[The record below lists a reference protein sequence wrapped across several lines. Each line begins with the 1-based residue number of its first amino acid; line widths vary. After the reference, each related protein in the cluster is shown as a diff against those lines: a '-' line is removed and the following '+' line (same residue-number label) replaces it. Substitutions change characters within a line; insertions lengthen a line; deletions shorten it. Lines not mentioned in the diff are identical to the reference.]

1 MKVGTGFGGGWLTGV
16 AESAQRAEELGYDVC
31 STAETAHDSMLTA
44 ALGAQATSK
53 IEIQTSVT
61 IAFPRSPT
69 ILAYEAWD
77 IQHLSKGRFSLG
89 LGSQVKGH
97 NINRFSVEW
106 GPAAPRMK
114 EYIQMLKAVWKS
126 FQTGEKPSFLG
137 KHYHFTLMT
146 PNFNPGPIDY
156 PAPKAFLAC
165 VGDAMARVAGEVADG
180 VMPHGFMTDKYMR
193 DVLLP
198 NIAIGLK
205 RSGRTWA
212 DIELTGG
219 GFTVFGETESEI
231 EQGLERLRQPI
242 SFYGSTRS
250 YHEVFEVHGLKSLGM
265 QLHEMSLQGKWAEM
279 QQVIPEDVLRTFA
292 QTSTYDKLPD
302 FLREHR
308 EYASRVGVAMPANTP
323 AERERLAHVLK
334 GLQAL
339 PGPTAPRGLED
350 LSKIDASPRVTA
362 KAGA

>member
-16 AESAQRAEELGYDVC
+16 AEAAKRAEDLGYDVA
-31 STAETAHDSMLTA
+31 STPETAHDSILTA
-44 ALGAQATSK
+44 TLGAAATER

-69 ILAYEAWD
+69 VLAYEAWD

-97 NINRFSVEW
+97 NINRFSMEW

-114 EYIQMLKAVWKS
+114 DYIQMVKAVWKS
-126 FQTGEKPSFLG
+126 FSSGEKPEFLG

-156 PAPKAFLAC
+156 PTPKVFLAC

-180 VMPHGFMTDKYMR
+180 VLPHGFMTDKYMR
-193 DVLLP
+193 EVVLP

-205 RSGRTWA
+205 RSGRTWS
-212 DIELTGG
+212 DIELSGG
-219 GFTVFGETESEI
+219 GFTVFGEDEAEI

-250 YHEVFEVHGLKSLGM
+250 YHEVFEVHGLKDLGM

-279 QQVIPEDVLRTFA
+279 QKVIPEDVLRVFA
-292 QTSTYDKLPD
+292 QTSTYDRLPQ
-302 FLREHR
+302 FIAEHR
-308 EYASRVGVAMPANTP
+308 EYATRVGLALPANTP
-323 AERERLAHVLK
+323 AQRERLAHVLSSIR
-334 GLQAL
+334 GIQTT
-339 PGPTAPRGLED
+339 GAPRGLED
-350 LSKIDASPRVTA
+350 ISKVDATRR
-362 KAGA
+362 

>member
-1 MKVGTGFGGGWLTGV
+1 MKIGTGFGGGWPSEA
-16 AESAQRAEELGYDVC
+16 AEGARRAEELGYDTA
-31 STAETAHDSMLTA
+31 STPETAHDSMLTA
-44 ALGAQATSK
+44 ALGANATER

-97 NINRFSVEW
+97 NINRFSMEW

-126 FQTGEKPSFLG
+126 FETGEKPEFLG

-156 PAPKAFLAC
+156 PRPKVFLAC

-193 DVLLP
+193 DVVLP
-198 NIAIGLK
+198 NIAVGLK
-205 RSGRTWA
+205 RSGRTWS
-212 DIELTGG
+212 DIELSGG
-219 GFTVFGETESEI
+219 GFTVFGENESEI

-279 QQVIPEDVLRTFA
+279 QKVIPEDVLRVFA
-292 QTSTYDKLPD
+292 QTSTYDRLPA
-302 FLREHR
+302 FLSENR
-308 EYASRVGVAMPANTP
+308 EYAKRIGLAMPASTP
-323 AERERLAHVLK
+323 AQRERLADVLK
-334 GLQAL
+334 SLQNVQVSGV
-339 PGPTAPRGLED
+339 PKGLED
-350 LSKIDASPRVTA
+350 VSKVDAKSRV
-362 KAGA
+362 

>member
-1 MKVGTGFGGGWLTGV
+1 MKIGTGFGGGWPSEA
-16 AESAQRAEELGYDVC
+16 AEGARRAEELGYDTA
-31 STAETAHDSMLTA
+31 STPETAHDSMLTA
-44 ALGAQATSK
+44 ALGANATER

-97 NINRFSVEW
+97 NINRFSMEW

-126 FQTGEKPSFLG
+126 FETGEKPEFLG

-156 PAPKAFLAC
+156 PRPKVFLAC

-193 DVLLP
+193 DVVLP
-198 NIAIGLK
+198 NIAVGLK
-205 RSGRTWA
+205 RSGRTWS
-212 DIELTGG
+212 DIELSGG
-219 GFTVFGETESEI
+219 GFTVFGENESEI

-279 QQVIPEDVLRTFA
+279 QKVIPEDVLRVFA
-292 QTSTYDKLPD
+292 QTSTYDRLPA
-302 FLREHR
+302 FLSENR
-308 EYASRVGVAMPANTP
+308 EYAKRIVLAMPASTP
-323 AERERLAHVLK
+323 AQRERLADVLK
-334 GLQAL
+334 SLQNVQVSGV
-339 PGPTAPRGLED
+339 PKGLED
-350 LSKIDASPRVTA
+350 VSKVDAKSRV
-362 KAGA
+362 

>member
-1 MKVGTGFGGGWLTGV
+1 MRVSTGFGGGWLTTV
-16 AESAQRAEELGYDVC
+16 QEAARRAEELGYDIC
-31 STAETAHDSMLTA
+31 GTPETAHDSMLTA
-44 ALGAQATSK
+44 VLGAAATER

-69 ILAYEAWD
+69 VLAMEAWD
-77 IQHLSKGRFSLG
+77 IQHLSKGRFSIG

-97 NINRFSVEW
+97 NINRFSMEW

-114 EYIQMLKAVWKS
+114 EYIQMMKAVWKS
-126 FQTGEKPSFLG
+126 FQTGEKPNFLG

-156 PAPKAFLAC
+156 PQPKVFLAC
-165 VGDAMARVAGEVADG
+165 VGDAMARVAGDVADG

-198 NIAIGLK
+198 NIATGLK
-205 RSGRTWA
+205 RSGRTWS
-212 DIELTGG
+212 DIEITGG

-279 QQVIPEDVLRTFA
+279 QKAIPEDVLHTFA
-292 QTSTYDKLPD
+292 QTSTYDKLPE
-302 FLREHR
+302 FIKEHR
-308 EYASRVGVAMPANTP
+308 EYASRVGIAMPANTP
-323 AERERLAHVLK
+323 EQKERLAHVLK
-334 GLQAL
+334 SVQAVEV
-339 PGPTAPRGLED
+339 PGVPRGLEV
-350 LSKIDASPRVTA
+350 LA
-362 KAGA
+362 